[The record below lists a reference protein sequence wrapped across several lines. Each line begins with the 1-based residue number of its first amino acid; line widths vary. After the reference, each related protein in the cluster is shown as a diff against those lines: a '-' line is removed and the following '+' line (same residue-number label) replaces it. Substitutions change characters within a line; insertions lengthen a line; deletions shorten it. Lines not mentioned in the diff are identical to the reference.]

1 MGEFLRSHF
10 PVVAGI
16 LSLAM
21 TTVLALLSKTYV
33 KREEVDDLKLK
44 LNHLESKLGSL
55 PTVEQLHQVEIAV
68 TELSGD
74 VKEIKAAMKSI
85 SNTAQLLLEKHLNE

>member
-1 MGEFLRSHF
+1 MGEFLKSHF
-10 PVVAGI
+10 PFVAGVI
-16 LSLAM
+16 SLAM

-33 KREEVDDLKLK
+33 KREEVDDLKIK

-55 PTVEQLHQVEIAV
+55 PTVEQMHQVEIAV

-85 SNTAQLLLEKHLNE
+85 GNTAQLLLEKHLNE